1 LEFTAKDVVASDE
14 IEVALEAQDAEHTG
28 VGGEA
33 DARVAFFD
41 AVEGS
46 AGDAGTFGHGFGGI
60 MPTQSGDAKAL
71 A

>member
-46 AGDAGTFGHGFGGI
+46 AGDASTFGHGLGGI
-60 MPTQSGDAKAL
+60 TPTQSGDAKAL